1 MTFDLQKR
9 KLSWVLVA
17 CMMLGMSAGCA
28 NEMALLRPG
37 TVKTFTVQNAD
48 YDMAFSSAVQTAK
61 DLRFKIG
68 YEDKSKGRFT
78 SDRGL
83 GYGESSY
90 LWVEVKKVPAGTVS
104 ITLDVKSSKGS
115 DTIISEFMTAYN
127 RHVKTL

>member
-1 MTFDLQKR
+1 MRNLVKSP
-9 KLSWVLVA
+9 LLWVLVV
-17 CMMLGMSAGCA
+17 CMSVGGLVGCA

-48 YDMAFSSAVQTAK
+48 YDTAFTYAVQTAK
-61 DLRFKIG
+61 ELRYKIG

-90 LWVEVKKVPAGTVS
+90 LWVEVKKVPTGNVS

-115 DTIISEFMTAYN
+115 ETIIQEFMTAYN
-127 RHVKTL
+127 RQVKTL

>member
-1 MTFDLQKR
+1 MPHILR
-9 KLSWVLVA
+9 GSLSWVLAACVA
-17 CMMLGMSAGCA
+17 VGGLIGCA

-37 TVKTFTVQNAD
+37 TVKSFTVQNAD
-48 YDMAFSSAVQTAK
+48 YDTAFTYAVQTAK

-78 SDRGL
+78 SDRGI

-90 LWVEVKKVPAGTVS
+90 LWIEVKKLSAGSVS

-115 DTIISEFMTAYN
+115 ETIINEFMTAYN
-127 RHVKTL
+127 RQVKTL

>member
-1 MTFDLQKR
+1 MLCTLKR
-9 KLSWVLVA
+9 RLSWVLVVCIA
-17 CMMLGMSAGCA
+17 VSGLVGCA

-48 YDMAFSSAVQTAK
+48 SDTAFAYAVQTAK

-90 LWVEVKKVPAGTVS
+90 LWIEVKKVSAGNVS

-115 DTIISEFMTAYN
+115 DAVISEFMTAYN